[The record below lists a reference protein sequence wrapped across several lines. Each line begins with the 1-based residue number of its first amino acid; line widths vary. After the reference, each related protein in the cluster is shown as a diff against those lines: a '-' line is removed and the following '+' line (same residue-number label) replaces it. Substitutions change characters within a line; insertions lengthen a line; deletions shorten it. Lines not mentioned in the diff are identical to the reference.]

1 MSQEAA
7 LRIKLAKGFLMYKMH
22 HLGYTDA
29 TTPRHTSVDNLPK
42 SCPPEL
48 RESVS
53 DAVKELKRER
63 LLVDKPASYGMQVF
77 AVHTPSGYAHANAY
91 ANCAGLPPLEYGR
104 HPRTKVEQLHA
115 GELRKYA
122 RMHRKRENR

>member
-7 LRIKLAKGFLMYKMH
+7 LRIKLAKGFLMYKMY

-29 TTPRHTSVDNLPK
+29 ATPRHTSVDNLPK

-63 LLVDKPASYGMQVF
+63 LLVEKPTSYGMQVF
-77 AVHTPSGYAHANAY
+77 AVRDPSGYAHANAY
-91 ANCAGLPPLEYGR
+91 AKYVGLPPLEHGR
-104 HPRTKVEQLHA
+104 HPRTKVEPLSKDD
-115 GELRKYA
+115 LRRLA
-122 RMHRKRENR
+122 KRTK

>member
-1 MSQEAA
+1 MSQEVA
-7 LRIKLAKGFLMYKMH
+7 LRIKLAKGFLMYKMY

-29 TTPRHTSVDNLPK
+29 ATPRHTSCDNLPK

-77 AVHTPSGYAHANAY
+77 TVRAPSGYAHANAY
-91 ANCAGLPPLEYGR
+91 AKYAGLLPLEHGR
-104 HPRTKVEQLHA
+104 HPRTKVEPLPA
-115 GELRKYA
+115 DELRKYA
-122 RMHRKRENR
+122 KLHRKTQ